1 MGLRRRSIR
10 LKILLLVL
18 VPLVS
23 LIGLYAFVAGI
34 TIGDATKAAS
44 TPSLRNDAGEPVLKF
59 MQQFEMERRLAALY
73 AARPT
78 QASRQAYRAQQTT
91 TDKFRT
97 AMDAGLKSSTTSG
110 HASTN
115 QKAAIA
121 ALQRDSAGLGA
132 IRSEVLSGTL
142 SPLEVVNSYGTVSA
156 DIHQFMTRL
165 AQRVSAP
172 VQLQAYSLFQTIA
185 SLETLAQEDAII
197 EAGAASGSLPQADR
211 SQFTELVSV
220 RRQYAEDGER
230 NIGKNVLPFYSR
242 YISPQASDALG
253 ALEDTIVDDPQV
265 NGPVP
270 VDPATWGK
278 SVGGVSKG
286 TGALIQAVAIDVSGQ
301 GSSVAHGAYLRL
313 WLAGGLGLL
322 ALVAS
327 VFISIRV
334 GRSLVRQ
341 LAALRRSA
349 LALATERLPRV
360 MTRLRAGEDVDVSQE
375 AQPME
380 VTSDE
385 IGQVGQAF
393 NTVQLTAVEAAVD
406 QARLR
411 RGISDVFRNLARRS
425 QSLLHRQ
432 LTLLDTMERRT
443 SDPDELAD
451 LYRLDH
457 LTTRMRRHA
466 EGLIILSGAA
476 VGRSWRNPVRL
487 VDVLRA
493 AVAEVEDYTRVSVT
507 TMTQAALAGQAVADV
522 IHMVAELVENAT
534 LFSPPNTP
542 VRVTGDLVGNGFA
555 VEIEDRGLGMSEE
568 KLVEINHRLAN
579 PPEFDLSDSDQLG
592 LFVAGRLARRHG
604 LKISMR
610 TNPFGGSTAIVLI
623 PHNLVVAG
631 EGDAQNAFTKPGDT
645 GAFHATGRQAGG
657 EGAAT
662 TSAASSGPSNGRT
675 SRADDGAPAANG
687 ATGDKYAGSAP
698 APTGHR
704 PMPTAS
710 ANPVP
715 ARNEERPPSPPADR
729 PAAPGGDLDPAA
741 PGPDRPATSPG
752 LPILTGQFPPAPAM
766 PMSAANDPFL
776 NPMPAAASD
785 KGGAS
790 DNAWHDFATSSAA
803 VPDDAE
809 WAPSDVAP
817 AGPDPAATGPDVT
830 ELGLPRRVR
839 QASLAPQLRAGLPH
853 SHAAYEQEVADDRSP
868 EQTRALMTSLQRG
881 WERGR
886 SAPPPAPPRIGPEP
900 GGLSTSGYHEGAPS
914 EGENGGR

>member
-78 QASRQAYRAQQTT
+78 QASRQAYRAQQTK
-91 TDKFRT
+91 TDQFRT

-110 HASTN
+110 HASAN
-115 QKAAIA
+115 QKDAIA
-121 ALQRDSAGLGA
+121 ALRHDSAGLGA

-197 EAGAASGSLPQADR
+197 EAGAASGSLQQADR

-253 ALEDTIVDDPQV
+253 ALEDTIIEDPQQ

-313 WLAGGLGLL
+313 GLAGGLGLL
-322 ALVAS
+322 ALIAS

-375 AQPME
+375 ALPME
-380 VTSDE
+380 VSPDE

-542 VRVTGDLVGNGFA
+542 VRLTGDLVGNGFA

-604 LKISMR
+604 IKISMR

-623 PHNLVVAG
+623 PHNLVVPG
-631 EGDAQNAFTKPGDT
+631 EGDTQFAKPGDT
-645 GAFHATGRQAGG
+645 GAFHATGRQAGS
-657 EGAAT
+657 EGAIST
-662 TSAASSGPSNGRT
+662 AAAGTSNGRS
-675 SRADDGAPAANG
+675 SRADDGAPTANG
-687 ATGDKYAGSAP
+687 ANGEKYAGAAP
-698 APTGHR
+698 ASTAHR
-704 PMPTAS
+704 PMPSAS
-710 ANPVP
+710 ANPLP
-715 ARNEERPPSPPADR
+715 ARRPERPADPADR
-729 PAAPGGDLDPAA
+729 AAARPAPAADRDLDPAPA
-741 PGPDRPATSPG
+741 DDREMPAH
-752 LPILTGQFPPAPAM
+752 TGQI
-766 PMSAANDPFL
+766 SAAPLSAAPDPFIGAT
-776 NPMPAAASD
+776 PAAAPD
-785 KGGAS
+785 NGATDTGS
-790 DNAWHDFATSSAA
+790 WPAFATSGV
-803 VPDDAE
+803 VPANAPE
-809 WAPSDVAP
+809 WPSPDLTP
-817 AGPDPAATGPDVT
+817 PGPDPAATGPDVT

-839 QASLAPQLRAGLPH
+839 QASLAPQLRTGLPA
-853 SHAAYEQEVADDRSP
+853 SHAAYEQELADDRSP
-868 EQTRALMTSLQRG
+868 EQTRALMSSLQRG

-900 GGLSTSGYHEGAPS
+900 GGALGHSTSGYHEGAPS